1 MNFSK
6 ILCFLAVV
14 SVTVFPFSAFA
25 EFKVLIGIDPADD
38 ITKRNLAVAL
48 SPTPSL
54 SSAIGSQV
62 LLKQTSDLT
71 DVMRASRTQ
80 ENDILI
86 GPAHVT
92 ASAISHQYQ
101 LFARDNRNA
110 QFVLLARKDIER
122 IDQLAGKRLYLT
134 EQDSVRTYLAKGLL
148 NEAGFN
154 MKSLKQTVFGKTSGA
169 GLLALSMNLADVTIA
184 EQTEAQ
190 EWMKAN
196 PGVAKI
202 LKISRPVPSG
212 MAVMVRKNLPET
224 DRKNLLAWLT
234 SPKAEASGFGKMQPT
249 TAGDNEQYRYIASLG
264 ILTPENIVGI
274 TRVNAAEVAKL
285 LAAGAIAV
293 DTRTVKEYDQAHIT
307 GAVSAP
313 YIERSLKDPNYEA
326 SLDDFSALDKL
337 PRDKPL
343 IFFCNGPE
351 CWKSYKASRT
361 AKSKGIKQVY
371 WYRGGMPEWI
381 EKGMPVSRKTEAAL
395 ASAGSPK

>member
-1 MNFSK
+1 MNGSK
-6 ILCFLAVV
+6 ILSLLAVI
-14 SVTVFPFSAFA
+14 SATIFPLSAFA
-25 EFKVLIGIDPADD
+25 DFKVLIGIDPADD

-54 SSAIGSQV
+54 SSALGSQV

-92 ASAISHQYQ
+92 ASAISHQYR

-110 QFVLLARKDIER
+110 QFVLLVRKDIER
-122 IDQLAGKRLYLT
+122 LDQLAGKRLYLT

-154 MKSLKQTVFGKTSGA
+154 TKSLKQTVFGKTSGA
-169 GLLALSMNLADVTIA
+169 GLLALSMNLADATIA

-196 PGVAKI
+196 PGVARV

-212 MAVMVRKNLPET
+212 MAVMVRKTLPEA

-234 SPKAEASGFGKMQPT
+234 SPKAEASGFGKMQPVT
-249 TAGDNEQYRYIASLG
+249 SGDDDQYRYIASLG
-264 ILTPENIVGI
+264 ILTPENIAGI
-274 TRVNAAEVAKL
+274 TRVGAGDVVKLMAAN
-285 LAAGAIAV
+285 AIAV
-293 DTRTVKEYDQAHIT
+293 DTRTVKEYEQAHIA

-313 YIERSLKDPNYEA
+313 YIEHSLKDPNYEA
-326 SLDDFSALDKL
+326 ALDDFSALDKL
-337 PRDKPL
+337 PHDRPL

-351 CWKSYKASRT
+351 CWKSYKASRM
-361 AKSKGIKQVY
+361 AKAKGVKQVY
-371 WYRGGMPEWI
+371 WYRGGMPEWM
-381 EKGMPVSRKTEAAL
+381 EKGMPVSKKAEAAIAA
-395 ASAGSPK
+395 ASSSK